1 VDRDPWLGG
10 LVIGSRVMVVA
21 LLVASITSPQFNTK
35 ENVAGIALVMGLAE
49 VSLRL
54 LPKVHEQQT

>member
-1 VDRDPWLGG
+1 
-10 LVIGSRVMVVA
+10 VIGSRVMVVA